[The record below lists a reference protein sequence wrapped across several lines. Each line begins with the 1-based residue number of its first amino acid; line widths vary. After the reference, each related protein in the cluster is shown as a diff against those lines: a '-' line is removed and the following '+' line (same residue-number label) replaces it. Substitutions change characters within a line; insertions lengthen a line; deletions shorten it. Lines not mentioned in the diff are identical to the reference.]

1 MVCVCVFLFK
11 QKKAYEVR
19 ISDWSSDV
27 FSSDLSCGNALRP
40 FGPAILQC
48 WSYVPQ
54 FLPPSWT
61 EAMTKSYAIS
71 AETQSYLGETINQPN
86 PSRFRGKAYDRFL
99 NRLSPLHAD
108 SDAPSAPYAPPL
120 PFGLATRSPSYLT
133 RPSPAT

>member
-61 EAMTKSYAIS
+61 EEMTKSYAIS
-71 AETQSYLGETINQPN
+71 AETQSYLGETINQPH
-86 PSRFRGKAYDRFL
+86 PARFRGQAPDRFL
-99 NRLSPLHAD
+99 NRSEERRVGEDGVSKCRYRWVLD
-108 SDAPSAPYAPPL
+108 Y
-120 PFGLATRSPSYLT
+120 
-133 RPSPAT
+133 

>member
-1 MVCVCVFLFK
+1 MWIFFVK
-11 QKKAYEVR
+11 QKTAYEMR

-27 FSSDLSCGNALRP
+27 CSSDL
-40 FGPAILQC
+40 LQC

-61 EAMTKSYAIS
+61 EEMTKSYAIS

-86 PSRFRGKAYDRFL
+86 PARFRGKASDRFP

-108 SDAPSAPYAPPL
+108 RDAPCAP
-120 PFGLATRSPSYLT
+120 
-133 RPSPAT
+133 